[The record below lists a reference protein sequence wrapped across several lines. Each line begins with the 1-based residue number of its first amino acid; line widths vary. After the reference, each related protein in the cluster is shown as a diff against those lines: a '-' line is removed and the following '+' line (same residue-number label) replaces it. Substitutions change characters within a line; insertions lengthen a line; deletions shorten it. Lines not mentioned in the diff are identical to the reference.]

1 MKINVIQ
8 WYTISKMGVMT
19 VWKEDHVI
27 TSPGVGLEAGSISR
41 SPPIAWS
48 YGR

>member
-8 WYTISKMGVMT
+8 WYTISKMAVMT
-19 VWKEDHVI
+19 VWKDHVR